1 MDEIT
6 SILFLMFLGFLT
18 LFFFKLKSAANDK
31 NIGKNLPPN
40 IGQNFVSKIR
50 WLNLSVL
57 TMAEALRKFGSSIGP
72 IVTVYFGPFPFVFI
86 RDRNLIHEALVKKG
100 SAFSERAFFSKDSA
114 SARFSSN
121 GFIISFSRG
130 QINKILRKNMISQ
143 ILNSSGTKSFSTHR
157 KYIIGLL
164 LNDLR
169 KTAQNGDGTVGIVG
183 HFRSSLFML
192 VSLMC
197 FGKLEDDLVHKIEM
211 NHRSLIDI
219 FFKLNVFDISPV
231 LGKIFFFKRWRR
243 FVSMRETQEALYTP
257 LIQDIRRRR
266 DEGIIGHSYVDTII
280 PLDIPVEGGTT
291 RKPTDNEVVSLCHEF
306 FTTGVETTITTIE
319 WAMANIIKHP
329 RIQKR
334 LLDEINRVIPAGTNT
349 EDIEENSL
357 LNMPYLKAVIYET
370 LRRHPPVEVL
380 LPHSNTH
387 GDETI
392 GPYFIPKG
400 SIVNAVLDVG
410 MDGNVWSD
418 PNEFRPERFLVK
430 GGEVDEFDEDS
441 VDITGNKKD
450 VKLIPFG
457 LGRRLCPGIGMAM
470 LHIRYF
476 LACLVREFEWK
487 TIGENDE
494 VDLTYKFAFSTV
506 MKNQLNARIR
516 LWKSIT

>member
-1 MDEIT
+1 M
-6 SILFLMFLGFLT
+6 
-18 LFFFKLKSAANDK
+18 
-31 NIGKNLPPN
+31 
-40 IGQNFVSKIR
+40 
-50 WLNLSVL
+50 
-57 TMAEALRKFGSSIGP
+57 
-72 IVTVYFGPFPFVFI
+72 
-86 RDRNLIHEALVKKG
+86 VKKG
-100 SAFSERAFFSKDSA
+100 SAFSERPFFSKNSA

-130 QINKILRKNMISQ
+130 QINKILRRNMISQ
-143 ILNSSGTKSFSTHR
+143 MLNSSGTKSFITHR

-169 KTAQNGDGTVGIVG
+169 KTAQNGDGIVGIVG
-183 HFRSSLFML
+183 SFRSSLFML

-211 NHRSLIDI
+211 NHRGLVDI

-231 LGKIFFFKRWRR
+231 LGKIFFFKRWRK

-266 DEGIIGHSYVDTII
+266 DEGIIDNSYVDTII
-280 PLDIPVEGGTT
+280 PLDIPVEGGSTTTT

-306 FTTGVETTITTIE
+306 FTTGVETSIATIE

-329 RIQKR
+329 HIQKR
-334 LLDEINRVIPAGTNT
+334 LLNEINRVIPAGTNT

-370 LRRHPPVEVL
+370 LRRHPPVESL
-380 LPHSNTH
+380 IAHSNTH

-400 SIVNAVLDVG
+400 SIVNIVMDVG
-410 MDGNVWSD
+410 MDENVWTD
-418 PNEFRPERFLVK
+418 PNEFKPERFLVK
-430 GGEVDEFDEDS
+430 GGEVDEFDEN
-441 VDITGNKKD
+441 VADITGNKED

-457 LGRRLCPGIGMAM
+457 LGRRLCPGIAMAM

-487 TIGENDE
+487 TAGENDE
-494 VDLTYKFAFSTV
+494 VDLSHKFAFSIV

-516 LWKSIT
+516 LRKSAT